1 MSSNVNDVLKLLPKL
16 SQQELAVVRAAV
28 DHLLDGSDIV
38 QGDSTLSLYDVVS
51 AAVGRGYLSFQEFRK
66 MTAYKTWRRD
76 GPAVVQ
82 FIERTFPQSH
92 KVTKTAI
99 MSFLVRALID
109 DMKML
114 KIPITIGTVTK
125 QISQLPQV
133 LDRCFPGYVESNMTH
148 VIVKA
153 METRK

>member
-1 MSSNVNDVLKLLPKL
+1 MKVNDLIRELPKL

-28 DHLLDGSDIV
+28 DHLLDGSSNTEDP
-38 QGDSTLSLYDVVS
+38 TRSLYDVVS
-51 AAVGRGYLSFQEFRK
+51 GAIGRGHLSFQEFHK
-66 MTAYKTWRRD
+66 MAIYKVWRRD
-76 GPAVVQ
+76 APAVVC
-82 FIERTFPQSH
+82 FIDKTFPQSH

-114 KIPITIGTVTK
+114 KIPITIGTVTR
-125 QISQLPQV
+125 QIDQLPQV

-148 VIVKA
+148 VIVRA
-153 METRK
+153 MERK